1 MLLNF
6 AANHLHKQT
15 KQWEEKDN
23 DNVVATKCM
32 AID

>member
-15 KQWEEKDN
+15 KQQKEKDN
-23 DNVVATKCM
+23 DNVIATKCM